1 MEEDI
6 YANNN
11 QKTVGVVIILL
22 DKIDFMQKRLQET
35 MDLIKGSIHLKDIT
49 IINIIHNRAPKHI
62 KQKLTEGRKKQ
73 FYNNSW
79 VFQSSIFNIG

>member
-1 MEEDI
+1 MEEYI

-35 MDLIKGSIHLKDIT
+35 MDLIKGSIHLKDVT
-49 IINIIHNRAPKHI
+49 IINIIHIIYKTYKAKINRREKETV
-62 KQKLTEGRKKQ
+62 L
-73 FYNNSW
+73 
-79 VFQSSIFNIG
+79 